1 MVLTWTWCSVSLR
14 ASDTHVTEKVTL
26 LLQLAMTF
34 LLALPY
40 RHNGLHP
47 GGQRIPAALAVDLH
61 HRLADHRIINP
72 AAFKI
77 AFCDRPTASV

>member
-1 MVLTWTWCSVSLR
+1 
-14 ASDTHVTEKVTL
+14 
-26 LLQLAMTF
+26 MTF